1 MAVVAV
7 IFGGMAGFFSALVAL
22 ILFNAS
28 WLLALGL
35 WGLGGLAVA
44 VMLLVLARSPRQPDA
59 ELIAAHA

>member
-7 IFGGMAGFFSALVAL
+7 IFGGMAGFLSAVTAL

-44 VMLLVLARSPRQPDA
+44 VTLLVLSRGFRQPEP
-59 ELIAAHA
+59 ELVAAHA

>member
-1 MAVVAV
+1 MAIVAV
-7 IFGGMAGFFSALVAL
+7 IFGGMAGFVSAVAAL

-44 VMLLVLARSPRQPDA
+44 VMLMVVAHSPRKPETD
-59 ELIAAHA
+59 LVAAHA